1 MRIIVGTILLLF
13 AVAPLPSANARTC
26 SDALAH
32 CRYEGTR
39 HPDAEAMCTAA
50 TARCMQ
56 SGVFIGPFTGRIWRG
71 VVKN

>member
-1 MRIIVGTILLLF
+1 MRIIAGAILLL
-13 AVAPLPSANARTC
+13 AVAPLSSANARTC

-39 HPDAEAMCTAA
+39 HPDAEAMCSAA
-50 TARCMQ
+50 AARCMQ
-56 SGVFIGPFTGRIWRG
+56 SGVFIGPFTGKIWRG